1 MHKGSPCDTNGVPLH
16 PGTPPPPR
24 PLPETPWDPYANGVQ
39 FKTADFLYRHVEM
52 SAGAIDEL
60 LDLWAKSMEDSVPPP
75 PFDSHQHIYETIDA
89 TQHGDAPWHCLVVSF
104 NGVKSNPCP
113 SWQTDEWEVWYR
125 NPHVVLTQMLENP
138 DFDGQID
145 YAAYVGLDKSGK
157 RYWNEFMS
165 GNFAYRRSVSSFACG
180 EIPT

>member
-1 MHKGSPCDTNGVPLH
+1 
-16 PGTPPPPR
+16 
-24 PLPETPWDPYANGVQ
+24 LPETPWDPYANGVQ
-39 FKTADFLYRHVEM
+39 FKTADFLYRRVEM

-60 LDLWAKSMEDSVPPP
+60 LDLWAESMENSVPPP
-75 PFDSHQHIYETIDA
+75 PFDSHQHIYKTIDA